1 MQRAILRDF
10 SVESASFIT
19 CQPSG
24 MILGMPCVRD
34 RDEDSPVPDAVA
46 EVTDDPVALLDVS
59 RRIATHL
66 DAVQR
71 PKVNSSGLVAV
82 IYGKGRGTDCLTILK
97 MERERGVRFA
107 ITTVS
112 GRHIRSGGPSWS

>member
-1 MQRAILRDF
+1 
-10 SVESASFIT
+10 
-19 CQPSG
+19 

-66 DAVQR
+66 DAGQR

-82 IYGKGRGTDCLTILK
+82 IYGKGRGTDCLAILK

-107 ITTVS
+107 ITTVN